1 MPDYK
6 EYLQTNERLTV
17 DGAKKL
23 RVVMNTK
30 EFGLMYSQTIDQ
42 VEDET
47 INEHLLNTLG
57 EDLITEYERRLSQ
70 RPTVVAGWR

>member
-17 DGAKKL
+17 DGEKKL

-57 EDLITEYERRLSQ
+57 EDLITEYEQRLSQ